1 MAKKKAQRAAPKAK
15 KKAAKSASRKG
26 PAKKVATRRP
36 QVERRKYLRRPIVDA
51 FQVFA
56 VLPSQGDH
64 RIRLHDISERSV
76 SFDLEALLSPVK
88 VGEKLTLDLHFN
100 TRLSVPLRFRVA
112 RVDAS
117 TPGLTRV
124 GCELQDSKSAEAR
137 AYVQF
142 VTLLD
147 ALSQTGRFRM

>member
-1 MAKKKAQRAAPKAK
+1 MAKKKAQRSTPKAK
-15 KKAAKSASRKG
+15 RVAASAAGKKRSAKA
-26 PAKKVATRRP
+26 VAPRRP
-36 QVERRKYLRRPIVDA
+36 KVERRKFLRRPIVDA

-76 SFDLEALLSPVK
+76 AFELESLLTPVK

-112 RVDAS
+112 RVDSSVA
-117 TPGLTRV
+117 GVTRV
-124 GCELQDSKSAEAR
+124 GCELQNSKSAEGR
-137 AYVQF
+137 AFVQF